1 VPVAY
6 FEGLSICERM
16 ESGFNL
22 YYTFRDG
29 ETAWLY
35 VRILRLMRQ
44 LLGVTVFSI
53 DPYQVGHE
61 NEEGIESGA
70 FWFYRKLGF
79 RPVNPAL
86 MELTNAEEQKMRA
99 NAGYRTPP
107 RTLRKLAS
115 GHMLFE
121 LPGETSKQWD
131 RFHVRRIG
139 LAVQRRM
146 ARDFDGDSKKMR
158 NYSAQF
164 LNRTL
169 KVNAE
174 SWTGDQK
181 SALENLSLVLGMIP
195 GIAKWNPA
203 EKALAVRIIRAK
215 AGADEA
221 LYLKLMQRHGAL
233 RQALIGFG
241 SK

>member
-1 VPVAY
+1 
-6 FEGLSICERM
+6 
-16 ESGFNL
+16 
-22 YYTFRDG
+22 
-29 ETAWLY
+29 
-35 VRILRLMRQ
+35 
-44 LLGVTVFSI
+44 
-53 DPYQVGHE
+53 
-61 NEEGIESGA
+61 
-70 FWFYRKLGF
+70 
-79 RPVNPAL
+79 
-86 MELTNAEEQKMRA
+86 
-99 NAGYRTPP
+99 
-107 RTLRKLAS
+107 
-115 GHMLFE
+115 MLFE
-121 LPGETSKQWD
+121 LPGETSKHWD
-131 RFHVRRIG
+131 RFHVRKIG
-139 LAVQRRM
+139 LAVQCRM

-169 KVNAE
+169 KINAD

-181 SALENLSLVLGMIP
+181 TALENLSLVLGMIP

-221 LYLKLMQRHGAL
+221 LYLNLMQRHGAL